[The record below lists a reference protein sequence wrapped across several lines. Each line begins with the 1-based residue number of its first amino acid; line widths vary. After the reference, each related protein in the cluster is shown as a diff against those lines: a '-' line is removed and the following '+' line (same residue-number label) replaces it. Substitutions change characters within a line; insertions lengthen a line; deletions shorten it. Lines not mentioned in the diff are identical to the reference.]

1 MDMKSKLLYVRT
13 SRDCRSVSSRLV
25 VVLFKSLASY
35 SKGWG
40 SLVYGNH
47 HFSLLLFNAFLGEAS
62 GSREG
67 RMRVPEPQTPKC
79 LGCRRQIL
87 NPKP

>member
-40 SLVYGNH
+40 SLDLWKPPFQLAFVQC
-47 HFSLLLFNAFLGEAS
+47 LLGGGKRFKG
-62 GSREG
+62 GQDEG
-67 RMRVPEPQTPKC
+67 P
-79 LGCRRQIL
+79 
-87 NPKP
+87 